1 MDNHIKITV
10 ESQYIPDR
18 SNPIKSYFFFAY
30 HVTITNNG
38 NLSTQLL
45 SRYWHITDANGNTE
59 DVHGPGVVGQQP
71 KLAPGETFEYT
82 SFCPLPTPIGTMEG
96 SFQMVDENK
105 NKYDA
110 IIKPFMLTASQ
121 MLN

>member
-30 HVTITNNG
+30 HVTITNTG

>member
-1 MDNHIKITV
+1 MDNRIKITV

-18 SNPIKSYFFFAY
+18 SNPIKYYFFFSY
-30 HVTITNNG
+30 HVTIVNNG
-38 NLSTQLL
+38 SLSTQLL
-45 SRYWHITDANGNTE
+45 SRYWHITDGNGNTE
-59 DVHGPGVVGQQP
+59 EVHGPGVVGQQP
-71 KLAPGETFEYT
+71 KLRPGETFEYT

-105 NKYDA
+105 NEYDA

>member
-1 MDNHIKITV
+1 MDNRIKITV

-18 SNPIKSYFFFAY
+18 SNPIKYYFFFSY
-30 HVTITNNG
+30 HVTIVNNG
-38 NLSTQLL
+38 SLSTQLL
-45 SRYWHITDANGNTE
+45 SRYWHITDGNGNTE

-71 KLAPGETFEYT
+71 KLRPGETFEYT

-105 NKYDA
+105 NEYDA